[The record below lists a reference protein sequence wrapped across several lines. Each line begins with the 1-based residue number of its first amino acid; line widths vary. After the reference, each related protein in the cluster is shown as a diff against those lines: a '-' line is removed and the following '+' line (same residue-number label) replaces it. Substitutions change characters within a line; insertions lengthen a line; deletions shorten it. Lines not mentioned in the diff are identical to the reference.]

1 MPSSVTRR
9 TAFGVFGIAG
19 ISLLSACSARSS
31 YKGKINFN
39 SYKGITAALYK
50 PGTEQDPPANIPE
63 PVYYAGLNERT
74 AEGLY
79 KFIGFEVAYYNYLLF
94 RGFTSPWI
102 ERGFTDSSSCPC
114 YTTYRDISDRW
125 LISDTYAPLTVSIMD
140 DMPFE
145 GPKDN
150 TYVWTI
156 KFETDSAARLYDKT
170 SHQSVNFNSLNGTDT
185 ENKGYFEY
193 ANGKWKILSSSSLP
207 SSWSPGKTA
216 SF

>member
-9 TAFGVFGIAG
+9 TVFGVFGVAG

-50 PGTEQDPPANIPE
+50 PGTEQDPPANIPV
-63 PVYYAGLNERT
+63 PVAPAGIHERT

-79 KFIGFEVAYYNYLLF
+79 KFIGFRGAYYNYLLF
-94 RGFTSPWI
+94 KGFTSPWA
-102 ERGFTDSSSCPC
+102 EAGFTDSSSPSDS
-114 YTTYRDISDRW
+114 TYRDSNDRW

-156 KFETDSAARLYDKT
+156 KLEVDSAARLYDKT
-170 SHQSVNFNSLNGTDT
+170 SHQSVYLNSLDGIGT
-185 ENKGYFEY
+185 EYKGYFEY
-193 ANGKWKILSSSSLP
+193 SGGRWWILDRSFLP
-207 SSWSPGKTA
+207 SSWSPEKTA

>member
-19 ISLLSACSARSS
+19 ISLLSACSAQSS

-39 SYKGITAALYK
+39 SYKGIAALYK
-50 PGTEQDPPANIPE
+50 PGTEQDPPANV
-63 PVYYAGLNERT
+63 PVPVAPAGIHERT

-79 KFIGFEVAYYNYLLF
+79 KFIGFFIAYYNYLLF
-94 RGFTSPWI
+94 TGDTSPWT
-102 ERGFTDSSSCPC
+102 EAGFTDSSSPSNS
-114 YTTYRDISDRW
+114 TYRDSNDRW

-150 TYVWTI
+150 TYVWTM
-156 KFETDSAARLYDKT
+156 KLETDSAARLYDKANRR
-170 SHQSVNFNSLNGTDT
+170 SVNLNSLNGTDT
-185 ENKGYFEY
+185 ENKGNFEY

>member
-19 ISLLSACSARSS
+19 ISLLSACSAQSS

-39 SYKGITAALYK
+39 SYKGIAALYK
-50 PGTEQDPPANIPE
+50 PGTEQDPPANV
-63 PVYYAGLNERT
+63 PVPVAPAGIHERT

-79 KFIGFEVAYYNYLLF
+79 KFIGFRGAYYNYLLF
-94 RGFTSPWI
+94 KGFTSPWI
-102 ERGFTDSSSCPC
+102 ERGFTDSSSFLR
-114 YTTYRDISDRW
+114 YSTYRDTSDRW
-125 LISDTYAPLTVSIMD
+125 LISDTYAPLTISIMD

-156 KFETDSAARLYDKT
+156 KLEAASAARLYDKT
-170 SHQSVNFNSLNGTDT
+170 SHQSVNLNSLEGIGT
-185 ENKGYFEY
+185 EYKGYFEY
-193 ANGKWKILSSSSLP
+193 SYGQWWILDRRFLP

>member
-9 TAFGVFGIAG
+9 TAFGVFGVAG

-39 SYKGITAALYK
+39 SYKGIAVLYK
-50 PGTEQDPPANIPE
+50 PGTEQDPPANIPV
-63 PVYYAGLNERT
+63 PVAPAGIHERT

-79 KFIGFEVAYYNYLLF
+79 KFIGFFVAYYNYLMF
-94 RGFTSPWI
+94 TGDTSPWT
-102 ERGFTDSSSCPC
+102 EAGFTTSSPGKSI
-114 YTTYRDISDRW
+114 YHDKNDGW
-125 LISDTYAPLTVSIMD
+125 LISDTYAPLTASIMD

-150 TYVWTI
+150 TYVWTM
-156 KFETDSAARLYDKT
+156 KFETDSAARLYDKA
-170 SHQSVNFNSLNGTDT
+170 SRRSVNLNSLNGTDT
-185 ENKGYFEY
+185 EDKGYFEY
-193 ANGKWKILSSSSLP
+193 VDGKWKLLNNSSLS

>member
-39 SYKGITAALYK
+39 SYKGIAALYK
-50 PGTEQDPPANIPE
+50 PGTEQDPPANV
-63 PVYYAGLNERT
+63 PVPVAPAGIHERT

-79 KFIGFEVAYYNYLLF
+79 KFIGFFIAYYNYLLF
-94 RGFTSPWI
+94 TGDTSPWT
-102 ERGFTDSSSCPC
+102 EAGFTDSSSPSNS
-114 YTTYRDISDRW
+114 TSRDSNDRW

-150 TYVWTI
+150 TYVWTM
-156 KFETDSAARLYDKT
+156 KLETDSAARLYDKT
-170 SHQSVNFNSLNGTDT
+170 SHRSTNLNSLNGTDT

>member
-9 TAFGVFGIAG
+9 TVFGVFGVAG

-39 SYKGITAALYK
+39 SYEGIAAALYK
-50 PGTEQDPPANIPE
+50 PGTEQDPPANIPV
-63 PVYYAGLNERT
+63 PVAPAGIHERT

-79 KFIGFEVAYYNYLLF
+79 KFIGFRGAYYNYLLF
-94 RGFTSPWI
+94 KGFTSPWADA
-102 ERGFTDSSSCPC
+102 GFTDSSSPSDS
-114 YTTYRDISDRW
+114 TYRDSNDRW

-140 DMPFE
+140 DMPFD

-156 KFETDSAARLYDKT
+156 KLEADSAARLYDKT
-170 SHQSVNFNSLNGTDT
+170 SHQSVNLNSLEGIGT
-185 ENKGYFEY
+185 EYKGYFEY
-193 ANGKWKILSSSSLP
+193 SYGEWWILDRRFLP

>member
-1 MPSSVTRR
+1 MTRR

-19 ISLLSACSARSS
+19 ISLLSACSAQSS

-39 SYKGITAALYK
+39 SYKGIAAALYK

-63 PVYYAGLNERT
+63 PVAPAGIHERT

-79 KFIGFEVAYYNYLLF
+79 KFIGFFIAYYNYLLF
-94 RGFTSPWI
+94 TGDTSPWT
-102 ERGFTDSSSCPC
+102 EAGYTDSSSPSNS
-114 YTTYRDISDRW
+114 TYRDSNDRW

-170 SHQSVNFNSLNGTDT
+170 SHQSVNLNSLEGIGT
-185 ENKGYFEY
+185 EYKGYFEY
-193 ANGKWKILSSSSLP
+193 SYGQWWILDRRFLP

>member
-39 SYKGITAALYK
+39 SYKGIAAALYK

-63 PVYYAGLNERT
+63 PVYYAGTDERT

-79 KFIGFEVAYYNYLLF
+79 KFIGFFIAYYNYLLF
-94 RGFTSPWI
+94 TGDTSPWT
-102 ERGFTDSSSCPC
+102 EAGYTDSSPSNS
-114 YTTYRDISDRW
+114 TYRDSNDRW

-156 KFETDSAARLYDKT
+156 KLEADSAARLYDKT
-170 SHQSVNFNSLNGTDT
+170 SHQSVNLNSLDGINT
-185 ENKGYFEY
+185 EYKGYFEY
-193 ANGKWKILSSSSLP
+193 SYGRWWILSSSSLP

>member
-9 TAFGVFGIAG
+9 TAFGVFGVAG

-39 SYKGITAALYK
+39 SYKGIAALYK
-50 PGTEQDPPANIPE
+50 PGTEQDPPANIPV
-63 PVYYAGLNERT
+63 PVAPAGIHERT

-79 KFIGFEVAYYNYLLF
+79 KFIGFFVAYYNYLMF
-94 RGFTSPWI
+94 TGDTSPWA
-102 ERGFTDSSSCPC
+102 EAGFTDSSSPSNS
-114 YTTYRDISDRW
+114 TYRDSNDRW

-150 TYVWTI
+150 TYVWTM
-156 KFETDSAARLYDKT
+156 KFEADSAARLYDKT
-170 SHQSVNFNSLNGTDT
+170 SRRSVNLNSLNGTDT
-185 ENKGYFEY
+185 EDKGYFEY
-193 ANGKWKILSSSSLP
+193 SGGRWWILDRSFLP

>member
-156 KFETDSAARLYDKT
+156 KLEVDSAARLYDKT
-170 SHQSVNFNSLNGTDT
+170 SHQSVNLNSLDGIGT
-185 ENKGYFEY
+185 EYKGYFEY
-193 ANGKWKILSSSSLP
+193 SGGRWWILDRSFLP

>member
-9 TAFGVFGIAG
+9 TVFGVFGVAG

-63 PVYYAGLNERT
+63 PVYYAELNERT

-79 KFIGFEVAYYNYLLF
+79 KFIGFRGAYYNYLLF
-94 RGFTSPWI
+94 KGFTSPWI
-102 ERGFTDSSSCPC
+102 ERGFTDSSSFLR
-114 YTTYRDISDRW
+114 YSTYRDTSDRW
-125 LISDTYAPLTVSIMD
+125 LISDTYAPLTISIMD

-156 KFETDSAARLYDKT
+156 KLEADSAARLYDKT
-170 SHQSVNFNSLNGTDT
+170 SHQSVNLNSLEGIGT
-185 ENKGYFEY
+185 EYKGYFEY
-193 ANGKWKILSSSSLP
+193 SYGQWWILDRRFLP

>member
-39 SYKGITAALYK
+39 SYKGIAALYK
-50 PGTEQDPPANIPE
+50 PGTEQDPPANV
-63 PVYYAGLNERT
+63 PVPVAPAGIHERT

-79 KFIGFEVAYYNYLLF
+79 KFIGFFIAYYNYLLF
-94 RGFTSPWI
+94 TGDTSPWT
-102 ERGFTDSSSCPC
+102 EAGFTDSSSPSNS
-114 YTTYRDISDRW
+114 TSRDSNDRW

-156 KFETDSAARLYDKT
+156 KLEADSAARLYDKT
-170 SHQSVNFNSLNGTDT
+170 SHQSVNLNSLDGIGT
-185 ENKGYFEY
+185 EYKGYFEY
-193 ANGKWKILSSSSLP
+193 SYGEWWILDRSFLP
-207 SSWSPGKTA
+207 SGWSPGKTA

>member
-1 MPSSVTRR
+1 VTRR

-19 ISLLSACSARSS
+19 ISLLSACSAQSS

-39 SYKGITAALYK
+39 SYKGIAAALYK

-63 PVYYAGLNERT
+63 PVYPGGTDERT

-79 KFIGFEVAYYNYLLF
+79 KFIGHRGAYYNYLLF
-94 RGFTSPWI
+94 KGFTSPWI
-102 ERGFTDSSSCPC
+102 ERGFTDSSSFLR
-114 YTTYRDISDRW
+114 YSTYRDTSDRW
-125 LISDTYAPLTVSIMD
+125 LISDTYAPLTISIMD

-156 KFETDSAARLYDKT
+156 KLEADSAARLYDKT
-170 SHQSVNFNSLNGTDT
+170 SHQSVNLNSLEGIGT
-185 ENKGYFEY
+185 EYKGYFEY
-193 ANGKWKILSSSSLP
+193 SYGEWWILDRRFLP

>member
-9 TAFGVFGIAG
+9 TVFGVFGVAG

-63 PVYYAGLNERT
+63 PVYPGGTDERT

-79 KFIGFEVAYYNYLLF
+79 KFIGHRGAYYNYLLF
-94 RGFTSPWI
+94 KGFTSPWADA
-102 ERGFTDSSSCPC
+102 GFTDSSSPSDS
-114 YTTYRDISDRW
+114 TYRDSNDRW

-140 DMPFE
+140 DMPFD

-156 KFETDSAARLYDKT
+156 KLEADSAARLYDKT
-170 SHQSVNFNSLNGTDT
+170 SHQSVNLNSLEGIGT
-185 ENKGYFEY
+185 EYKGYFEY
-193 ANGKWKILSSSSLP
+193 SYGEWWILDRRFLP

>member
-39 SYKGITAALYK
+39 SYKGIAALYK

-63 PVYYAGLNERT
+63 PVYPGGTDERT

-79 KFIGFEVAYYNYLLF
+79 KFIGHRGAYYNYLLF
-94 RGFTSPWI
+94 KGFTSPWI
-102 ERGFTDSSSCPC
+102 ERGFTDSSSFLR
-114 YTTYRDISDRW
+114 YSTYRDTSDRW
-125 LISDTYAPLTVSIMD
+125 LISDTYAPLTISIMD

-156 KFETDSAARLYDKT
+156 KLEADSAARLYDKT
-170 SHQSVNFNSLNGTDT
+170 SHQSVNLNSLNGTDT

>member
-1 MPSSVTRR
+1 MPSSMTRR

-31 YKGKINFN
+31 YKGKINFTP
-39 SYKGITAALYK
+39 YKGIAAALYK

-63 PVYYAGLNERT
+63 PVFSAGIYERT

-79 KFIGFEVAYYNYLLF
+79 KFIGFRAAYYNYLLF
-94 RGFTSPWI
+94 KGFTSPWT
-102 ERGFTDSSSCPC
+102 ESGYTDSSPSNS
-114 YTTYRDISDRW
+114 TYRDTSDRW
-125 LISDTYAPLTVSIMD
+125 IIRDTYAPLTVSIMD

-156 KFETDSAARLYDKT
+156 KLEADSAARLYDKT
-170 SHQSVNFNSLNGTDT
+170 SHRSTNLNSLDGTDT
-185 ENKGYFEY
+185 EYKGYFEY
-193 ANGKWKILSSSSLP
+193 SNGRWWILNSSSLP

>member
-19 ISLLSACSARSS
+19 ISLLSACSAQSS

-39 SYKGITAALYK
+39 SYKGIAALYK
-50 PGTEQDPPANIPE
+50 PGTEQDPPANV
-63 PVYYAGLNERT
+63 PVPVAPAGIHERT

-79 KFIGFEVAYYNYLLF
+79 KFIGFFIAYYNYLLF
-94 RGFTSPWI
+94 TGDTSPWT
-102 ERGFTDSSSCPC
+102 EAGFTDSSSPSNS
-114 YTTYRDISDRW
+114 TYRDSNDRW

-150 TYVWTI
+150 TYVWTM
-156 KFETDSAARLYDKT
+156 KLETDSAARLYDKANRR
-170 SHQSVNFNSLNGTDT
+170 SVNLNSLNGTDT

-193 ANGKWKILSSSSLP
+193 ANGNSLP

>member
-9 TAFGVFGIAG
+9 TTFGVFGIAG

-39 SYKGITAALYK
+39 SYKGIAALYK
-50 PGTEQDPPANIPE
+50 PGTEQDPPANV
-63 PVYYAGLNERT
+63 PVPVAPAGIHERT

-79 KFIGFEVAYYNYLLF
+79 KFIGFFIAYYNYLLF
-94 RGFTSPWI
+94 TGDTSPWT
-102 ERGFTDSSSCPC
+102 EAGFTDSSSPSNS
-114 YTTYRDISDRW
+114 TYRDSNDRW

-150 TYVWTI
+150 TYVWTM
-156 KFETDSAARLYDKT
+156 KLETDSAARLYDKANRR
-170 SHQSVNFNSLNGTDT
+170 SVNLNTLNGNDT

>member
-19 ISLLSACSARSS
+19 ISLLSACSAQSS

-39 SYKGITAALYK
+39 SYKGIAALYK
-50 PGTEQDPPANIPE
+50 PGTEQDPPANV
-63 PVYYAGLNERT
+63 PVPVAPAGIHERT

-79 KFIGFEVAYYNYLLF
+79 KFIGFFIAYYNYLLF
-94 RGFTSPWI
+94 TGDTSPWT
-102 ERGFTDSSSCPC
+102 EAGFTDSSSPSNS
-114 YTTYRDISDRW
+114 TYRDSNDRW

-150 TYVWTI
+150 TYVWTM
-156 KFETDSAARLYDKT
+156 KLETDSAARLYDKANRR
-170 SHQSVNFNSLNGTDT
+170 SVNLNSLDGIGT
-185 ENKGYFEY
+185 EYKGYFEY
-193 ANGKWKILSSSSLP
+193 SYGQWWILDRRFLP

>member
-19 ISLLSACSARSS
+19 ISLLSACSAQSS

-39 SYKGITAALYK
+39 SYKGIAALYK

-63 PVYYAGLNERT
+63 PVYPGGTDART

-79 KFIGFEVAYYNYLLF
+79 KFIGHRGAYYNYLLF
-94 RGFTSPWI
+94 KGFTSPWI
-102 ERGFTDSSSCPC
+102 ERGFTDSSSFLR
-114 YTTYRDISDRW
+114 YSTYRDTSDRW
-125 LISDTYAPLTVSIMD
+125 LISDTYAPLTISIMD

-156 KFETDSAARLYDKT
+156 KLEADSAARLYDKT
-170 SHQSVNFNSLNGTDT
+170 SHQSVNLNSLEGIGT
-185 ENKGYFEY
+185 EYKGYFEY
-193 ANGKWKILSSSSLP
+193 SYGEWWILDRRFLP

>member
-9 TAFGVFGIAG
+9 TAFGVFGVAG

-39 SYKGITAALYK
+39 SYKGIAALYK
-50 PGTEQDPPANIPE
+50 PGTEQDPPANIPV
-63 PVYYAGLNERT
+63 PVAPAGIHERT

-79 KFIGFEVAYYNYLLF
+79 KFIGHRGAYYNYLLF
-94 RGFTSPWI
+94 KGFTSPWI
-102 ERGFTDSSSCPC
+102 ERGFTDSSSFLR
-114 YTTYRDISDRW
+114 YSTYRDTSDRW
-125 LISDTYAPLTVSIMD
+125 LISDTYAPLTISIMD

-156 KFETDSAARLYDKT
+156 KLEADSAARLYDKT
-170 SHQSVNFNSLNGTDT
+170 SHQSVNLNSLEGIGT
-185 ENKGYFEY
+185 EYKGYFEY
-193 ANGKWKILSSSSLP
+193 SYGEWWILDRRFLP

>member
-39 SYKGITAALYK
+39 SYKGIAALYK
-50 PGTEQDPPANIPE
+50 PGTEQDPPANIPV
-63 PVYYAGLNERT
+63 PVAPAGIHERT

-79 KFIGFEVAYYNYLLF
+79 KFIGFFVAYYNYLMF
-94 RGFTSPWI
+94 TGDTSPWA
-102 ERGFTDSSSCPC
+102 EAGFTDSSSPSNS
-114 YTTYRDISDRW
+114 TYRDSNDRW

-156 KFETDSAARLYDKT
+156 KLEADSAARLYDKT
-170 SHQSVNFNSLNGTDT
+170 SHQSVNLNSLNGIDT
-185 ENKGYFEY
+185 EDKGYFEY
-193 ANGKWKILSSSSLP
+193 SNGRWWILNSSSLP

>member
-19 ISLLSACSARSS
+19 ISLLSACSAQSS

-39 SYKGITAALYK
+39 SYKGIAALYK

-63 PVYYAGLNERT
+63 PVYPGGTDERT

-79 KFIGFEVAYYNYLLF
+79 KFIGHRGAYYNYLLF
-94 RGFTSPWI
+94 KGFTSPWI
-102 ERGFTDSSSCPC
+102 ERGFTDSSSFLR
-114 YTTYRDISDRW
+114 YSTYRDTSDRW
-125 LISDTYAPLTVSIMD
+125 LISDTYAPLTISIMD

-156 KFETDSAARLYDKT
+156 KLEADSAARLYDKT
-170 SHQSVNFNSLNGTDT
+170 SHQSVNLNSLEGIGT
-185 ENKGYFEY
+185 EYKGYFEY
-193 ANGKWKILSSSSLP
+193 SYGEWWILDRRFLP

>member
-63 PVYYAGLNERT
+63 PVYPGGTDERT

-79 KFIGFEVAYYNYLLF
+79 KFIGHRGAYYNYLLF
-94 RGFTSPWI
+94 KGFTSPWI
-102 ERGFTDSSSCPC
+102 ERGFTDSSSFLR
-114 YTTYRDISDRW
+114 YSTYRDTSDRW
-125 LISDTYAPLTVSIMD
+125 LISDTYAPLTISIMD

-156 KFETDSAARLYDKT
+156 KLEADSAARLYDKT
-170 SHQSVNFNSLNGTDT
+170 SHQSVNLNSLNGIDT
-185 ENKGYFEY
+185 EDKGYFEY
-193 ANGKWKILSSSSLP
+193 SYGEWWILDRRFLQ

>member
-19 ISLLSACSARSS
+19 ISLLSACSAQSS

-39 SYKGITAALYK
+39 SYKGIAALYK
-50 PGTEQDPPANIPE
+50 PGTEQDPPANV
-63 PVYYAGLNERT
+63 PVPVAPAGIHERT

-79 KFIGFEVAYYNYLLF
+79 KFIGFFVAYYNYLLF
-94 RGFTSPWI
+94 KGFTSPWI
-102 ERGFTDSSSCPC
+102 ERGFTDSSSPSNS
-114 YTTYRDISDRW
+114 TYRDSNDRW

-150 TYVWTI
+150 TYVWTM
-156 KFETDSAARLYDKT
+156 KLETDSAARLYDKANRR
-170 SHQSVNFNSLNGTDT
+170 SVNLNSLEGIGT
-185 ENKGYFEY
+185 EYKGYFEY
-193 ANGKWKILSSSSLP
+193 SYGQWWILDRRFLP

>member
-39 SYKGITAALYK
+39 SYKGIAALYK
-50 PGTEQDPPANIPE
+50 PGTEQDPPANIPV
-63 PVYYAGLNERT
+63 PVAPAGIHERT

-79 KFIGFEVAYYNYLLF
+79 KFIGFRGAYYNYLLF
-94 RGFTSPWI
+94 KGFTSPWI
-102 ERGFTDSSSCPC
+102 ERGFTDSSSFLR
-114 YTTYRDISDRW
+114 YSTYRDTSDRW
-125 LISDTYAPLTVSIMD
+125 LISDTYAPLTISIMD

-156 KFETDSAARLYDKT
+156 KLEADSAARLYDKT
-170 SHQSVNFNSLNGTDT
+170 SHQSVNLNSLEGIGT
-185 ENKGYFEY
+185 EYKGYFEY
-193 ANGKWKILSSSSLP
+193 SYGQWWILDRRFLP

>member
-1 MPSSVTRR
+1 MSHVCARS
-9 TAFGVFGIAG
+9 FGVFGIAG

-63 PVYYAGLNERT
+63 PVYPGGTDERT

-79 KFIGFEVAYYNYLLF
+79 KFIGHRGAYYNYLLF
-94 RGFTSPWI
+94 KGFTSPWI
-102 ERGFTDSSSCPC
+102 ERGFTDSSSFLR
-114 YTTYRDISDRW
+114 YSTYRDTSDRW
-125 LISDTYAPLTVSIMD
+125 LISDTYAPLTISIMD

-156 KFETDSAARLYDKT
+156 KLEADSAARLYDKT
-170 SHQSVNFNSLNGTDT
+170 
-185 ENKGYFEY
+185 
-193 ANGKWKILSSSSLP
+193 I
-207 SSWSPGKTA
+207 
-216 SF
+216 

>member
-9 TAFGVFGIAG
+9 TAFGVFGVAG

-39 SYKGITAALYK
+39 SYKGIAALYK
-50 PGTEQDPPANIPE
+50 PGTEQDPPANIPV
-63 PVYYAGLNERT
+63 PVAPAGIHERT

-79 KFIGFEVAYYNYLLF
+79 KFIGFFVAYYNYLMF
-94 RGFTSPWI
+94 TGDTSPWA
-102 ERGFTDSSSCPC
+102 EAGFTDSSSPSNS
-114 YTTYRDISDRW
+114 TYRDSNDRW

-150 TYVWTI
+150 TYVWTM
-156 KFETDSAARLYDKT
+156 KFEADSAARLYDKT
-170 SHQSVNFNSLNGTDT
+170 SRRSVNLNSLEGIGT
-185 ENKGYFEY
+185 EYKGYFEY
-193 ANGKWKILSSSSLP
+193 SYGEWWILDRRFLP

>member
-19 ISLLSACSARSS
+19 ISLLSAC
-31 YKGKINFN
+31 
-39 SYKGITAALYK
+39 KGIAALYK
-50 PGTEQDPPANIPE
+50 PGTEQDPPANIPV
-63 PVYYAGLNERT
+63 PVAPAGIHERT

-79 KFIGFEVAYYNYLLF
+79 KFIGFFVAYYNYLLF
-94 RGFTSPWI
+94 TGDTSPWT
-102 ERGFTDSSSCPC
+102 EAGYTDSSPSNS
-114 YTTYRDISDRW
+114 TSRDSNDRW
-125 LISDTYAPLTVSIMD
+125 IISDTYAPLTVSIMD

-150 TYVWTI
+150 TYVWTM
-156 KFETDSAARLYDKT
+156 KLETDSAARLYDKT
-170 SHQSVNFNSLNGTDT
+170 SHRSTNLNSLNGTDT

>member
-9 TAFGVFGIAG
+9 TVFGVFGVAG

-39 SYKGITAALYK
+39 SYEGIAAALYK
-50 PGTEQDPPANIPE
+50 PGTEQDPPANIPV
-63 PVYYAGLNERT
+63 PVAPAGIHERT

-79 KFIGFEVAYYNYLLF
+79 KFIGFRGAYYNYLLF
-94 RGFTSPWI
+94 KGFTSPWA
-102 ERGFTDSSSCPC
+102 EAGFTDSSSPSDS
-114 YTTYRDISDRW
+114 TYRDSNDRW

-140 DMPFE
+140 DMPFD

-156 KFETDSAARLYDKT
+156 KLEADSAARLYDKT
-170 SHQSVNFNSLNGTDT
+170 SHQSVNLNSLDGIGT
-185 ENKGYFEY
+185 EYKGYFEY
-193 ANGKWKILSSSSLP
+193 SYGQWWILDRRFLP

>member
-19 ISLLSACSARSS
+19 ISLLSACSAQSS

-39 SYKGITAALYK
+39 SYKGIAALYK
-50 PGTEQDPPANIPE
+50 PGTEQDPPANV
-63 PVYYAGLNERT
+63 PVPVAPAGIHERT

-79 KFIGFEVAYYNYLLF
+79 KFIGFFVAYYNYLLF
-94 RGFTSPWI
+94 TGDTSPWT
-102 ERGFTDSSSCPC
+102 EAGFTDSSSPSNS
-114 YTTYRDISDRW
+114 TYRDSNDRW

-140 DMPFE
+140 DMPFD

-156 KFETDSAARLYDKT
+156 KLEADSAARLYDKT
-170 SHQSVNFNSLNGTDT
+170 SHQSVNLNSLNGIDT
-185 ENKGYFEY
+185 EDKGYFEY
-193 ANGKWKILSSSSLP
+193 SNGRWWILNSSSLP

>member
-19 ISLLSACSARSS
+19 ISLLSACSAQST

-39 SYKGITAALYK
+39 SYKGIAALYK
-50 PGTEQDPPANIPE
+50 PGTEQDPPANV
-63 PVYYAGLNERT
+63 PVPVAPAGIHERT

-79 KFIGFEVAYYNYLLF
+79 KFIGFFIAYYNYLLF
-94 RGFTSPWI
+94 TGDTSPWT
-102 ERGFTDSSSCPC
+102 EAGFTDSSSPSNS
-114 YTTYRDISDRW
+114 TYRDSNDRW

-140 DMPFE
+140 DMPLE

-156 KFETDSAARLYDKT
+156 KLEVDSAARLYDKT
-170 SHQSVNFNSLNGTDT
+170 SHQSVYLNSLDGIGT
-185 ENKGYFEY
+185 EYKGYFEY
-193 ANGKWKILSSSSLP
+193 SGGRWWILDRSFLP
-207 SSWSPGKTA
+207 SSWSPEKTA

>member
-63 PVYYAGLNERT
+63 PVYPGGTDERT

-79 KFIGFEVAYYNYLLF
+79 KFIGFFGAYYNYLLF
-94 RGFTSPWI
+94 TGDTSPWT
-102 ERGFTDSSSCPC
+102 EAGYTDSSPSNS
-114 YTTYRDISDRW
+114 TSRDSNDRW
-125 LISDTYAPLTVSIMD
+125 IISDTYAPLTVSIMD

-156 KFETDSAARLYDKT
+156 KLEADSAARLYDKT
-170 SHQSVNFNSLNGTDT
+170 SHQSVNLNSLEGIGT
-185 ENKGYFEY
+185 EYKGYFEY
-193 ANGKWKILSSSSLP
+193 SYGEWWILDRRFLP

>member
-9 TAFGVFGIAG
+9 TVFGVFGIAG

-63 PVYYAGLNERT
+63 PVYPGGTDERT

-79 KFIGFEVAYYNYLLF
+79 KFIGHRGAYYNYLLF
-94 RGFTSPWI
+94 KGFTSPWI
-102 ERGFTDSSSCPC
+102 ERGFTDSSSPSDS
-114 YTTYRDISDRW
+114 TYRDSNDRW

-140 DMPFE
+140 DMPFD

-156 KFETDSAARLYDKT
+156 KLEADSAARLYDKT
-170 SHQSVNFNSLNGTDT
+170 SHQSVNLNSLEGIGT
-185 ENKGYFEY
+185 EYKGYFEY
-193 ANGKWKILSSSSLP
+193 SYGEWWILDRRFLP

>member
-50 PGTEQDPPANIPE
+50 PGTEQDPPANIPV
-63 PVYYAGLNERT
+63 PVAPAGIHERT

-79 KFIGFEVAYYNYLLF
+79 KFIGFRGAYYNYLLF
-94 RGFTSPWI
+94 KGFTSPWADA
-102 ERGFTDSSSCPC
+102 GFTDSSSPSDS
-114 YTTYRDISDRW
+114 TYRDSNDRW

-156 KFETDSAARLYDKT
+156 KLEADSAARLYDKT
-170 SHQSVNFNSLNGTDT
+170 SHQSVNLNSLNGIDT
-185 ENKGYFEY
+185 EDKGYFEY
-193 ANGKWKILSSSSLP
+193 SNGRWWILDRSFLP
-207 SSWSPGKTA
+207 SGWSPGKTA

>member
-19 ISLLSACSARSS
+19 ISLLSACSAQSS

-39 SYKGITAALYK
+39 SYKGIAALYK
-50 PGTEQDPPANIPE
+50 PGTEQDPPANV
-63 PVYYAGLNERT
+63 PVPVAPAGIHERT

-79 KFIGFEVAYYNYLLF
+79 KFIGFFIAYYNYLLF
-94 RGFTSPWI
+94 TGDTSPWT
-102 ERGFTDSSSCPC
+102 EAGFTDSSSPSNS
-114 YTTYRDISDRW
+114 TYRDSNDRW

-156 KFETDSAARLYDKT
+156 KLEVDSAARLYDKT
-170 SHQSVNFNSLNGTDT
+170 SHQSVYLNSLDGIGT
-185 ENKGYFEY
+185 EYKGYFEY
-193 ANGKWKILSSSSLP
+193 SGGRWWILDRSFLP
-207 SSWSPGKTA
+207 SSWSPEKTA

>member
-39 SYKGITAALYK
+39 SYEGIAAALYK
-50 PGTEQDPPANIPE
+50 PGTEQDPPANIPV
-63 PVYYAGLNERT
+63 PVAPAGIHDRS

-79 KFIGFEVAYYNYLLF
+79 KFIGFRGAYYNYLLF
-94 RGFTSPWI
+94 KGFTSPWA
-102 ERGFTDSSSCPC
+102 EAGFTDSSSPSDS
-114 YTTYRDISDRW
+114 TYRDSNDRW

-156 KFETDSAARLYDKT
+156 KLEVDSAARLYDKT
-170 SHQSVNFNSLNGTDT
+170 SHQSVNLNSLNGIDT
-185 ENKGYFEY
+185 EDQGYFEY
-193 ANGKWKILSSSSLP
+193 SNGRWKILSSSSLP